1 MRLRLA
7 AATAAIALVGGLAWA
22 ATPDEIIAQR
32 QAGYKH
38 IGEIVDAMKKSVQGG
53 TEVTG
58 YAAPAKEIADW
69 GRKLVSLFPPG
80 TEKGHDTKARPE
92 IWINRA
98 DFDAKAADM
107 VVEADKLSTV
117 AASGDKAA
125 FEAQFKAMGG
135 KCFACHQ
142 NYRYKS

>member
-7 AATAAIALVGGLAWA
+7 AATAAIAILGGLAYA

-38 IGEIVDAMKKSVQGG
+38 IGDIVDAMKTSVQGG
-53 TEVTG
+53 TDVIV
-58 YAAPAKEIADW
+58 YAGPAKEIADW
-69 GRKLVSLFPPG
+69 GRKLVGLFPPG

-92 IWINRA
+92 IWTNRA

-117 AASGDKAA
+117 AASGDKAGFA
-125 FEAQFKAMGG
+125 AQFKAMGG